1 MRLCSAINADER
13 DGFEIKFVPFDG
25 AFSFYDLAQLA

>member
-1 MRLCSAINADER
+1 MRLCSAINAAER
-13 DGFEIKFVPFDG
+13 DEFEIKSVPFDD